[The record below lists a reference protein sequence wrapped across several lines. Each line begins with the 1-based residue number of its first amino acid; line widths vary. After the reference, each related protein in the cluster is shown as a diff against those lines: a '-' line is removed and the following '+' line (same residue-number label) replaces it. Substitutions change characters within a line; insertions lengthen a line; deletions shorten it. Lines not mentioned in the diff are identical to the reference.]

1 MGGYPVARAG
11 FLLSGILRNRPG
23 NAINRFMDV
32 LEQLEVRVS
41 ELLRKLEAMQAD
53 SDRQQAEMAAAARE
67 NEALVAQNDAL
78 QQALAQ
84 ERAWRAEALARLDAL
99 IQAVEEHD
107 SAE

>member
-1 MGGYPVARAG
+1 MLAC
-11 FLLSGILRNRPG
+11 ILPNQPG
-23 NAINRFMDV
+23 NAINGFMDV

-41 ELLRKLEAMQAD
+41 ELLHKLEAMQAD

-67 NEALVAQNDAL
+67 KEALVAENEAL

-84 ERAWRAEALARLDAL
+84 ERAWRAEALTRLDAL
-99 IQAVEEHD
+99 IQAVEEQD

>member
-1 MGGYPVARAG
+1 MLAC
-11 FLLSGILRNRPG
+11 ILPNRPG
-23 NAINRFMDV
+23 NAINGFMDV

-41 ELLRKLEAMQAD
+41 ELLHKLEAMQAD

-67 NEALVAQNDAL
+67 KEALVAENEAL

-84 ERAWRAEALARLDAL
+84 ERAWRAEALTRLDAL
-99 IQAVEEHD
+99 IQAVEEQD